1 MNRLLRIRM
10 AGGVRRKVNALLDP
24 ISCVA
29 TTQLKLDA
37 DHLLVGVAQSL
48 SKTVDLMLLSQ
59 PVNKDN

>member
-1 MNRLLRIRM
+1 M